1 MRDTDRFEYVFW
13 IDCLNDNSRAMSI
26 FGHFKCSVTK
36 TNIRVSN
43 EHGFAEEFQSPIS
56 FVRECGISHDPYSQK
71 QFVEV
76 IFEGQKL
83 YVRPINP
90 FDHRNFLHTNH
101 NEASSLVL
109 VINAVRADTRPSIEE
124 NPYARQLVTGDF
136 PKRIKKLD
144 VQWDKNTSP
153 WVYYELYGD
162 KFIMVKY
169 LIFALLVI
177 TFGSAFIAGIAY
189 ILDSLNLI

>member
-1 MRDTDRFEYVFW
+1 
-13 IDCLNDNSRAMSI
+13 
-26 FGHFKCSVTK
+26 
-36 TNIRVSN
+36 
-43 EHGFAEEFQSPIS
+43 
-56 FVRECGISHDPYSQK
+56 
-71 QFVEV
+71 
-76 IFEGQKL
+76 
-83 YVRPINP
+83 
-90 FDHRNFLHTNH
+90 
-101 NEASSLVL
+101 LVL